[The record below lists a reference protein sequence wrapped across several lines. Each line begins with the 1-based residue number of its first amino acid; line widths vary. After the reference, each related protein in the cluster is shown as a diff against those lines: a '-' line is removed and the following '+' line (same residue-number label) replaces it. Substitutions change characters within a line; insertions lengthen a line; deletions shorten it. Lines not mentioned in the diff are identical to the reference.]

1 MQYYKDYLS
10 LTDSTAVLPTLLL
23 ISLLVLLR
31 LMVCSAI
38 PGISAAWQLV
48 LLTVHI
54 SGHICRT
61 HHTTMCCIYQTKSAA
76 SNLQFGPTKRR
87 TLSAAV
93 DTASRAVGHTK
104 AWPTPLLLPTP
115 QPHPLGR
122 GLSPYKDA
130 LGTASSR
137 WWSCRL
143 GFA

>member
-10 LTDSTAVLPTLLL
+10 ITDSTAVLPTLL
-23 ISLLVLLR
+23 ISLLALLR

-54 SGHICRT
+54 SGYICRT
-61 HHTTMCCIYQTKSAA
+61 HHIMMCCIHQTESAA

-87 TLSAAV
+87 ILSAAV

-104 AWPTPLLLPTP
+104 AWPTLLLSPTP
-115 QPHPLGR
+115 QHHPLGR
-122 GLSPYKDA
+122 GPSPYTDA
-130 LGTASSR
+130 LGTESSR
-137 WWSCRL
+137 WWLCRL
-143 GFA
+143 GCA